1 MTVEGTSVPEPR
13 AQMRQPR
20 VADLLADTLR
30 SRILRG
36 ELPDGTLLPKQSDL
50 LEEFGVSKLAAREA
64 LRILETEGLITVRR
78 GNTGGSVVHAPKRD
92 SVAYMLALVL
102 ESRHVVLP
110 DVGFALQ
117 QIEPFCAALCA
128 QRPDRRTAVVPALH
142 RAHESLVTAL
152 EEGDQQRASPASRE
166 FHEAI
171 VRLCGN
177 ETLFILA
184 GALETLWTAQE
195 SSWSEHATQ
204 AGFFPE
210 PALRRRA
217 LDEHA
222 EVLALID
229 DGDAD
234 GVAGLL
240 RQHLRT
246 AQQYPMTGVPR
257 DQAVQ
262 AALLRPLVQPVEA
275 IEGQVNP

>member
-1 MTVEGTSVPEPR
+1 MEDTGTPEPR

-30 SRILRG
+30 ARILRG
-36 ELPDGTLLPKQSDL
+36 ELPDGSLLPKQSDL

-102 ESRHVVLP
+102 ESRQAALP

-128 QRPDRRTAVVPALH
+128 QRPDRHTAVVPERR
-142 RAHESLVTAL
+142 RAHESLVHAVET
-152 EEGDQQRASPASRE
+152 GDEKRATPASRE

-177 ETLFILA
+177 ETLFVVA

-195 SSWSEHATQ
+195 RDWSEHATR

-210 PALRRRA
+210 PALRRQA

-222 EVLALID
+222 QALSLIEE
-229 DGDAD
+229 GDAE
-234 GVAGLL
+234 GVARLL
-240 RQHLRT
+240 RGHLQT
-246 AQQYPMTGVPR
+246 AQKYPMTGVSE
-257 DQAVQ
+257 DQRVQ
-262 AALLRPLVQPVEA
+262 ATLLRPLVQPAEHA
-275 IEGQVNP
+275 